1 MDKFTM
7 SKDDVNVK
15 DVKDCKDNIKDFKE
29 FKDLGCKFNAYYSTK
44 IQVAGNK
51 EEKSEIFIFKK

>member
-1 MDKFTM
+1 M